1 MTIPLKASG
10 AIAVVTGGAGGI
22 GAALCEHL
30 LIKGAAQIVVADRDE
45 ARVMQTTQRLRVQ
58 SSDAKISPLVLD
70 VADGDAVRRAAADIV
85 ALCGRIDLWFS
96 NAGVS
101 LGTGIGDPADWS
113 ASIGVNIMA
122 HVHAAR
128 YVIPAMAERGDGHF
142 TVTASAA
149 GLLSDFRSAPYS
161 ATKHAAVAFAEWLA
175 IRHADEG
182 VGVSCICPEG
192 VKTGMTRESSAKAG
206 SGMEFLDPDEMVARA
221 FLELEQGKFLVLPHA
236 RVAEF
241 ERRRSGDR
249 ERWIAG
255 MSKARRQIV
264 PAGQSAN
271 TEYLET

>member
-1 MTIPLKASG
+1 MTIPLKASS
-10 AIAVVTGGAGGI
+10 AIAVVTGGGGGI

-30 LIKGAAQIVVADRDE
+30 LKKGVAQIIVADRDE
-45 ARVMQTTQRLRVQ
+45 DRVLQTTRRLRTQ
-58 SSDAKISPLVLD
+58 SSGAKISPLVLD
-70 VADGDAVRRAAADIV
+70 VADEDAVRRAVGDIV

-101 LGTGIGDPADWS
+101 LGDEIGDPADWS
-113 ASIGVNIMA
+113 VSIDVNLMA

-128 YVIPAMAERGDGHF
+128 HVIPAMAARGRGHF

-192 VKTGMTRESSAKAG
+192 VRTGMTRESSAKAG

-221 FLELEQGKFLVLPHA
+221 FLELEQGKFLVLPHP

-264 PAGQSAN
+264 PAGQTAN

>member
-22 GAALCEHL
+22 GAALCSHL
-30 LIKGAAQIVVADRDE
+30 MTSGAAQIIVADCDE
-45 ARVMQTTQRLRVQ
+45 ARVMQTIQRLRAQ
-58 SSDAKISPLVLD
+58 SPGAKISPLVLD
-70 VADGDAVRRAAADIV
+70 VTDADAVRCAVADIA

-101 LGTGIGDPADWS
+101 LGNGIGDPADWNT
-113 ASIGVNIMA
+113 SIGVNLMA

-128 YVIPAMAERGDGHF
+128 HVVPVMAERGSGHF

-175 IRHADEG
+175 IRHADDG

-192 VKTGMTRESSAKAG
+192 VRTGMTRESSAKAAA
-206 SGMEFLDPDEMVARA
+206 GMEFLEPDEMAARVFA
-221 FLELEQGKFLVLPHA
+221 ELEQGKFLILPHA

-241 ERRRSGDR
+241 ERRRAGDR

-255 MSKARRQIV
+255 MSKARRQIE
-264 PAGQSAN
+264 PARHTAN
-271 TEYLET
+271 TQYLET